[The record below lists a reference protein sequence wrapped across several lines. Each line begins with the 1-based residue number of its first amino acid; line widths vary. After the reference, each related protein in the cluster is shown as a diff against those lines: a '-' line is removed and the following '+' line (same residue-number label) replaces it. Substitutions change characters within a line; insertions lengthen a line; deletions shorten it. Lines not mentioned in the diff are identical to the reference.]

1 MFKFKQTLLFL
12 HLTKKSLML
21 KNCNKRFC
29 RNILKICWRR
39 FDIWLMSLSSQSER
53 LKMFTPLCDLC
64 DSDDIGFTAQHLHQH
79 IVEHKNSAIGN
90 LFLTAHRDT
99 NHLKETQFCI
109 LKVSRKNMTVL
120 SMRCFSSSSA
130 ILVSTCRLIPFV
142 QNSLF
147 KRMFHYLLSF

>member
-53 LKMFTPLCDLC
+53 FKMFTLLCDLC
-64 DSDDIGFTAQHLHQH
+64 DSDYIGFTAQHLHQH
-79 IVEHKNSAIGN
+79 IVEHKNSAIIKH
-90 LFLTAHRDT
+90 FLTAHRDT
-99 NHLKETQFCI
+99 NQLKESQFCI
-109 LKVSRKNMTVL
+109 LKKCQGKIWL
-120 SMRCFSSSSA
+120 SCLWDAFHQA
-130 ILVSTCRLIPFV
+130 A
-142 QNSLF
+142 QSLSQ
-147 KRMFHYLLSF
+147 HAD